1 MVVTIQHQLEPS
13 TKILTITVPGDILST
28 NAETLRDQI
37 LPLIQPGESEANW
50 EVLRLDLNQA
60 KMIDSVGLN
69 LLVRICRVA
78 KEKNHKVQAAISSA
92 NIYRTFIF
100 TRLNLLLEIDLPEA
114 LRKSATSLGSEAQ

>member
-1 MVVTIQHQLEPS
+1 MAATIQHQLEPS
-13 TKILTITVPGDILST
+13 TKILTITVPGDVLST
-28 NAETLRDQI
+28 NAETLRDQM
-37 LPLIQPGESEANW
+37 LPLIQTEENAQNW
-50 EVLRLDLNQA
+50 ETLRLDLNQA

-78 KEKNHKVQAAISSA
+78 KEKNRKVQAAISSA

-114 LRKSATSLGSEAQ
+114 LRKSATSLGSDTH